1 MKRMLINATQ
11 LDEVRVAITN
21 DSLLIDLDVERPGI
35 EQKKSNIYK
44 GIITSIEPSLG
55 AVFVDYGSE
64 RHGFLPL
71 KEISQEYFFK
81 YDGMDFENL
90 DINKILKL
98 GQEIVVQVDKEER
111 GTKGAAL
118 TTFISLAGSYL
129 VLMPN
134 NPRAGGISRRIEGDE
149 RDELRDAISQLT
161 VPDGMGVIV
170 RTAGVGRSKEEL
182 EWDLS
187 VLLRYWDAIYQAAQ
201 IKPAPYLIHQESNVI
216 IRAIRD
222 YLRHDIHEVIIDDQ
236 KSFEQTRNYISQV
249 RPDFVDRVKL
259 YTDHLPLFSRFQIE
273 RQIENAYQR
282 EVRLPSGGSVVIDHT
297 EALVSIDINS
307 ARATKGGSIEE
318 TAFNTNLEAA
328 DEIARQLRIRDLGGL
343 IVIDFI
349 DMTQNKNQRDV
360 ENRLR
365 AALHQDRARIQI
377 GRISRFGLLEMSRQR
392 LRAPLSHTIHVTCPR
407 CEGRG
412 TVRGVESLGISI
424 IHLIQENAARGNDVT
439 LQVQLPVEVA
449 TYLLNEKRDI
459 LKSIEDHSK
468 IRITI
473 IPNQHLQSP
482 QYHLKEVR
490 DDHGRST
497 PSYRL
502 TKIPKPDTAA
512 PRKAELARE
521 TVEPAISEF
530 LTTSAAVQAPS
541 HRKTSSSGGVIKRLW
556 DMMFGEAEPK
566 TTSKKT
572 PKKTHQHKPRSSGGQ
587 QRGEQGHG
595 GKGRRASGSRQGGK
609 GRRTDNRHDQ
619 KRHEGGKSRSRR
631 GTRGGQGKHHRSSGN
646 QQPHTQGNMPP
657 PAPPADDA
665 WQPDKSH
672 GTHGES
678 KKPVETKQA
687 QTPPQQPVAKQPEK
701 QPETP
706 PPMQTKTASTTP
718 PPTPPKTTAAD
729 APAKSTPA
737 STAPTPSTA
746 KPQSIAPPPG
756 YENLGKSLAS
766 SSEPLVEVKTKK
778 AAEPKTAKEPAI
790 AESTNDKAKSEHKE

>member
-11 LDEVRVAITN
+11 PDEVRVAIT
-21 DSLLIDLDVERPGI
+21 DDALLIDLDIERPGI

-44 GIITSIEPSLG
+44 GQITSIEPSLG

-71 KEISQEYFFK
+71 KEISQEYFFQ
-81 YDGMDFENL
+81 YDGMNLENL
-90 DINKILKL
+90 DINKVLKV
-98 GQEIVVQVDKEER
+98 GQEIVIQVDKEER

-149 RDELRDAISQLT
+149 RDELRDAINQLT
-161 VPDGMGVIV
+161 IPDGMGLIV

-222 YLRHDIHEVIIDDQ
+222 YLRHDISEVIIDDP
-236 KSFEQTRNYISQV
+236 KAFEQTRNYINQV
-249 RPDFVDRVKL
+249 RPDFIDRVKL
-259 YTDHLPLFSRFQIE
+259 YSDHFPLFSRFQIE

-282 EVRLPSGGSVVIDHT
+282 EVRLPAGGSIVIDHT
-297 EALVSIDINS
+297 EALVSVDINS

-318 TAFNTNLEAA
+318 TAYNTNLEAA

-343 IVIDFI
+343 VVIDFI
-349 DMTQNKNQRDV
+349 DMTLNKNQREV

-365 AALHQDRARIQI
+365 TALHQDRARIQI

-392 LRAPLSHTIHVTCPR
+392 LRAPLAHTIHVTCPR

-412 TVRGVESLGISI
+412 TVRGVESLGLSI
-424 IHLIQENAARGNDVT
+424 IHLIQENAARTTNVT

-449 TYLLNEKRDI
+449 TYLLNEKRNA

-468 IRITI
+468 ITVVIV
-473 IPNQHLQSP
+473 PNQHLQSP

-490 DDHGRST
+490 DEHGKGV

-502 TKIPKPDTAA
+502 TKIPKPEAVA
-512 PRKAELARE
+512 PRKTALTKEAA
-521 TVEPAISEF
+521 EPAISEF
-530 LTTSAAVQAPS
+530 LTTAVSVQAPS
-541 HRKTSSSGGVIKRLW
+541 SRKAAGSGVIKRLW

-566 TTSKKT
+566 KAARKPGRKPQARRPRTT
-572 PKKTHQHKPRSSGGQ
+572 RSD
-587 QRGEQGHG
+587 QRGERGGTQGKRQPASRTTHSG
-595 GKGRRASGSRQGGK
+595 GKGPRRDTRHDTRRSEGGDK
-609 GRRTDNRHDQ
+609 GR
-619 KRHEGGKSRSRR
+619 SSRR
-631 GTRGGQGKHHRSSGN
+631 GTRGGQGHRRSTSSDTSS
-646 QQPHTQGNMPP
+646 HYGNMPP
-657 PAPPADDA
+657 EAPPMDDS
-665 WQPDKSH
+665 WQPERGRSSQK
-672 GTHGES
+672 TAP
-678 KKPVETKQA
+678 PVQEKAPTTQPPVQKAAPVQQ
-687 QTPPQQPVAKQPEK
+687 QTPTAQPPVQKTVPVQQQAPKTEPVSA
-701 QPETP
+701 
-706 PPMQTKTASTTP
+706 
-718 PPTPPKTTAAD
+718 PPK
-729 APAKSTPA
+729 PE
-737 STAPTPSTA
+737 TA
-746 KPQSIAPPPG
+746 KPASPPPN
-756 YENLGKSLAS
+756 YENLGKSLAKS
-766 SSEPLVEVKTKK
+766 AEPLVEIKTKK
-778 AAEPKTAKEPAI
+778 TSENKQKKEPAT
-790 AESTNDKAKSEHKE
+790 AESTENKQKAENKE